1 MNTLGNLGW
10 WASGVI
16 LLIKC
21 WTHWLTLSFRLLILQ
36 ASPGTYIMLQNLHR
50 PDHDHHTSLNM
61 LHYFEPQHK
70 DRHELNKN
78 T

>member
-21 WTHWLTLSFRLLILQ
+21 WTHWLTLSSRL
-36 ASPGTYIMLQNLHR
+36 AHYSSSKSW
-50 PDHDHHTSLNM
+50 D
-61 LHYFEPQHK
+61 LHYAAKFAQA
-70 DRHELNKN
+70 
-78 T
+78 